1 MLSAVM
7 FGISRMSAR
16 PAGRQS
22 TLAALGLA
30 LAAALA
36 GAVLWGLAALLVHR
50 QLSLLGLLIGG
61 GVGLAVARYR
71 PGHLPTIV
79 AGAIIAVAGCA
90 LGTFLA
96 IVFSLLNARVSL
108 GTVVSN
114 LSVVAHGYP
123 SAVGVLGLVFW
134 LIAAVAAVRV
144 PLRSQR

>member
-7 FGISRMSAR
+7 FGISRLSAR

-30 LAAALA
+30 LAAAVA
-36 GAVLWGLAALLVHR
+36 GAILWGLVALVLHR
-50 QLSLLGLLIGG
+50 QLSLLGLLIGL
-61 GVGLAVARYR
+61 GVGVAVARYR

-79 AGAIIAVAGCA
+79 TGAVIALAGCA

-96 IVFSLLNARVSL
+96 IVFSLLSDQVSVA
-108 GTVVSN
+108 TVVRN
-114 LSVVAHGYP
+114 LTVVLHGLP

-134 LIAAVAAVRV
+134 LIAASAAIVV